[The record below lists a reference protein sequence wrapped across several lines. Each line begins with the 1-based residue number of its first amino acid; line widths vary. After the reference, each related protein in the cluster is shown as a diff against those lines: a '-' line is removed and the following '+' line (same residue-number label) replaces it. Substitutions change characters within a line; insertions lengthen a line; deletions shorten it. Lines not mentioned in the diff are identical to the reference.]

1 MLSNWKGTTCTK
13 YNDHNV
19 NPCNELTAIM
29 TLDKAKY
36 STKGKLYSIFQK
48 HFNRDNY
55 CKISISWWRFISFIS
70 MITLMNKI
78 KTENKMNINY
88 LGNNKIKSP
97 QTSQIR
103 YQINFIPM
111 KISASTVSLIYLL
124 HKHGGWVGM
133 VCLKKKTLLDLIR
146 KLFQVLC

>member
-1 MLSNWKGTTCTK
+1 MIKLSIQLRGSYIQYFRNISTETTTVRSALV
-13 YNDHNV
+13 D
-19 NPCNELTAIM
+19 
-29 TLDKAKY
+29 
-36 STKGKLYSIFQK
+36 
-48 HFNRDNY
+48 R
-55 CKISISWWRFISFIS
+55 WRFISFIS
-70 MITLMNKI
+70 MITLINEI

-124 HKHGGWVGM
+124 HKHGGLGI
-133 VCLKKKTLLDLIR
+133 VCLKKKTSSR
-146 KLFQVLC
+146 SN